1 MVQLTTTPSR
11 PLSFQR
17 YYLRSSLIIS
27 QSRDRKFYSRSY
39 FPFLSHCP
47 NVLCNTLESSMDLV
61 ANDPLPLSTNV
72 SAHFFQ
78 VGEFP
83 SLSSSVT
90 FYFVTGRRLLKNA
103 TFQCSQVFCSTR
115 ALKSPRRILMY
126 VRVAFSLSLVSERSA
141 MHCSLFSRRNQYKSF
156 LSPGI
161 YFTSGH

>member
-1 MVQLTTTPSR
+1 MVQLTTTSSR

-17 YYLRSSLIIS
+17 YYLRSCPIIS
-27 QSRDRKFYSRSY
+27 QSGDRKFYSRSY

-61 ANDPLPLSTNV
+61 ANDPLPLSTYV

-90 FYFVTGRRLLKNA
+90 FYFVTARRLLKNA
-103 TFQCSQVFCSTR
+103 TFQSSQVFCSTR
-115 ALKSPRRILMY
+115 ALKSPKANTNVRMRRIL
-126 VRVAFSLSLVSERSA
+126 LVT
-141 MHCSLFSRRNQYKSF
+141 CQ
-156 LSPGI
+156 
-161 YFTSGH
+161 